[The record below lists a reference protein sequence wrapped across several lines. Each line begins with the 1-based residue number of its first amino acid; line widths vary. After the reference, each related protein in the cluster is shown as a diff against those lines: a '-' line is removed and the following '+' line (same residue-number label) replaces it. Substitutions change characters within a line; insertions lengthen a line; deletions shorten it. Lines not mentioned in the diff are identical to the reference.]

1 MKKLLI
7 ILLTMVPLMG
17 VAKKKVVKPDVS
29 VGNLR
34 VENLDQPLGIDTA
47 EPRFSWQ
54 ITSDK
59 RDVRQTAY
67 QIIVND
73 DKGEVW
79 NTGKVESD
87 QQLWLRYA
95 GKKLQSN
102 TFCTW
107 KVKVWTTAGESDWS
121 SDECFSIGL
130 LDEGKWRGYWIG
142 LEKLLPGEE
151 RGLHTRMAARYLRKE
166 FELKNK
172 EVKRATAYVA
182 GIGLHEFYVNGRR
195 MGDGVLQPV
204 PSDYR
209 KTIYY
214 NTYDVTSSILHHPS
228 YICLGI
234 ILGNGRLFP
243 MQQHKPYK
251 IHTFGYPK
259 CRINVIV
266 EYEDGTTQRLQ
277 TDDKGWKVT
286 ANGPIRAN
294 NEYDGEEYDARME
307 MMGWSEVGFDD
318 SKWLKAERTDIP
330 QAYLRAQMTPGMKV
344 LQQIKPVS
352 LNGNIVDIGQNIAG
366 WLKVRVRGQKGDTI
380 RVVYAEKLNADG
392 TLFRENF
399 RNARST
405 DIYICNGDEGSEGR
419 WWTPTFVYHGF
430 KYAEVIGL
438 KNATPHSDH
447 RSENATKDDFV
458 AEVVADEMRTTGH
471 FECSDTT
478 LNKVMKNAW
487 WGVLD
492 NYKGMPVDCPQR
504 DERQPWLGDRT
515 MGSLGES
522 FLFDNERLYTKW
534 MRDICEAQRTD
545 GCIPDVAPAFW
556 NYYSDDVAWAAA
568 LPFSCDMLYRQY
580 GNREAIEHSYP
591 YIKKWV
597 QHIIEEYSR
606 DGIIRCGKYA
616 DWCVPP
622 EKLEL
627 IHSQDPARKTDV
639 TLISTA
645 YIIRTLQ
652 LMEQWGCE
660 ADYWRPIREQMT
672 EAFNK
677 KFLTIKRGTSPRPG
691 HVLYPDS
698 VFYGNNTVT
707 ANILPLAL
715 GIVPDDCKD
724 DVINN
729 VVQNICIQNK
739 HHVSCGVIGI
749 SWLMRGLSDNGFADV
764 AYRLATTKTYPS
776 WGYMTENGATT
787 IWELWNGDKASPKMN
802 SGNHVMLLGDLLTWA
817 YQYLGGIR
825 QPRWK
830 TSRHSGDGQTATVPA
845 TVPAG
850 FSAGYKHIVLKLAFD
865 IQDCEWANV
874 SYDSPYGTIKSHW
887 RKTLQHLEW
896 DVTIPCNTTADVC
909 LPNGET
915 KTVGSGSYHFS
926 VDIPTTHPSI
936 VKDEFLYEHTYFP
949 EAHAS
954 TIVELKNGDLVAGY
968 FGGTHERDP
977 DVCIWVNIKKKGSDE
992 WSKPILAADGVLS
1005 IDDPNAKYMGLSGL
1019 KDDTTSAT
1027 AGPIRRAFCGLS
1039 AKGSLPDEQNYD
1051 YITKTTRLKNVPT
1064 KLKRK
1069 SCWNPVLFEMPNGEL
1084 WLFFKIGTTVGDWTG
1099 WLCKSKDGGRTWSN
1113 KEPLGYATIPD
1124 GKQVALLGPIKN
1136 KPELIDGRLLCP
1148 SSTEKNG
1155 WRFHMEMLDLS
1166 DGRWKKGTPAKDL
1179 NWKWIPV
1186 ESTEAIKTDD
1196 NQMHPI
1202 DCIQPSILKLKD
1214 GRLQVTMRTHN
1225 AHIATSF
1232 SSDNGDTWTPVTLL
1246 DIENNQSGTD
1256 AVTLQDGRHV
1266 LIYNNFETLPLT
1278 PKGVRTPCSIA
1289 LSDDGTNWQH
1299 ALTLEDSPI
1308 DQYSYP
1314 AIIQGRDGTLHCVYT
1329 WRRQRISYKQIDL
1342 TKLSGV
1348 K

>member
-7 ILLTMVPLMG
+7 ILLAMVPLMG
-17 VAKKKVVKPDVS
+17 IAKKKKEAKPEVS
-29 VGNLR
+29 VSCLK
-34 VENLDQPLGIDTA
+34 VENLTNPLGIDMDK
-47 EPRFSWQ
+47 PRFSWL
-54 ITSDK
+54 ITSNQQ
-59 RDVRQTAY
+59 DVKQTAY
-67 QIIVND
+67 QIVVSG
-73 DKGEVW
+73 DKGELW
-79 NTGKVESD
+79 NSGKVASD
-87 QQLWLRYA
+87 EQLWIPYA
-95 GKKLQSN
+95 GEQLKSG

-107 KVKVWTTAGESDWS
+107 KVKVFTNKGETAWS
-121 SDECFSIGL
+121 EPQRFSIGL
-130 LDEGKWRGYWIG
+130 LDESKWSGYWIG
-142 LEKLLPGEE
+142 LERLLPGEE
-151 RGLHTRMAARYLRKE
+151 RGMHTRMAARYLRKE
-166 FELKNK
+166 YQLKDK
-172 EVKRATAYVA
+172 EIKRATAYVA
-182 GIGLHEFYVNGRR
+182 GIGLHEFYVNGKR

-214 NTYDVTSSILHHPS
+214 NTYDITESIEHYPLMCEGAGKC
-228 YICLGI
+228 ICLGI

-251 IHTFGYPK
+251 IHTFGFPK

-266 EYEDGTTQRLQ
+266 EYTDGTTQRLQ

-294 NEYDGEEYDARME
+294 NEYDGEEYDARKE
-307 MMGWSEVGFDD
+307 MVGWSEVGFND
-318 SKWLKAERTDIP
+318 SKWLKVERTDIP
-330 QAYLRAQMTPGMKV
+330 HAYLRSQMTPGMKV
-344 LQQIKPVS
+344 LQQIKPLTS
-352 LNGNIVDIGQNIAG
+352 HFSPLTSRIDIGQNIAG
-366 WLKVRVRGQKGDTI
+366 WLKVKVRGQKGDTI
-380 RVVYAEKLNADG
+380 RIVYAEKLNADG
-392 TLFRENF
+392 TLFRDNF
-399 RNARST
+399 RNAQST
-405 DIYICNGDEGSEGR
+405 DIYVCNGDEGIEGR

-438 KNATPHSDH
+438 KNAKK
-447 RSENATKDDFV
+447 EDFV
-458 AEVVADEMRTTGH
+458 AEVVADEMTSTGQ
-471 FECSDTT
+471 FECSDTI
-478 LNKVMKNAW
+478 LNKVMRNAW

-522 FLFDNERLYTKW
+522 FLFNNERLYTKW

-568 LPFSCDMLYRQY
+568 LPFSCDMLWRQY
-580 GNREAIEHSYP
+580 GNREAIERSYP
-591 YIKKWV
+591 HIKKWV
-597 QHIIEEYSR
+597 QHIIEEHSK
-606 DGIIRCGKYA
+606 DGIIHCGKYA

-627 IHSQDPARKTDV
+627 IHSEDPARKTDV

-645 YIIRTLQ
+645 YIIRTMQ

-660 ADYWRPIREQMT
+660 AEYWKPIREQMT

-677 KFLTIKRGTSPRPG
+677 QFLTIKSGTSLRPG

-707 ANILPLAL
+707 ANILPLAI

-724 DVINN
+724 DVIKN
-729 VVQNICIQNK
+729 VVENICIQNK

-749 SWLMRGLSDNGFADV
+749 SWLMRGLSDNGFSDV
-764 AYRLATTKTYPS
+764 AYRLATNKTYPS
-776 WGYMTENGATT
+776 WGYMAENGATT

-825 QPRWK
+825 QAA
-830 TSRHSGDGQTATVPA
+830 TTA
-845 TVPAG
+845 AG
-850 FSAGYKHIVLKLAFD
+850 SPAGYKHIVLRPAFD

-887 RKTLQHLEW
+887 KKNLQHLEW
-896 DVTIPCNTTADVC
+896 DITIPCNTSADVC

-915 KTVGSGSYHFS
+915 KTIGSGSYHFS
-926 VDIPTTHPSI
+926 VDIPTGHPAI
-936 VKDEFLYEHTYFP
+936 MKDQFLYEHTYFP

-977 DVCIWVNIKKKGSDE
+977 DVCIWVNIKKKGSNE
-992 WSKPILAADGVLS
+992 WSNPILAADGVLS
-1005 IDDPNAKYMGLSGL
+1005 LDDPNAKYMGLSGL
-1019 KDDTTSAT
+1019 KDDTTPAT
-1027 AGPIRRAFCGLS
+1027 AGPI
-1039 AKGSLPDEQNYD
+1039 KTPDSYD
-1051 YITKTTRLKNVPT
+1051 YITKTTRLKNVSDR
-1064 KLKRK
+1064 LKRK

-1099 WLCKSKDGGRTWSN
+1099 WLTKSKDGGRTWSK
-1113 KEPLGYATIPD
+1113 KEPLGYATMPD
-1124 GKQVALLGPIKN
+1124 GSPSGKQVAILGPIKN
-1136 KPELIDGRLLCP
+1136 KPELINGRLLCP
-1148 SSTEKNG
+1148 SSTEDNG
-1155 WRFHMEMLDLS
+1155 WRFHMEIYDLKTKQ
-1166 DGRWKKGTPAKDL
+1166 WKYV
-1179 NWKWIPV
+1179 PV

-1196 NQMHPI
+1196 NKMHPI

-1214 GRLQVTMRTHN
+1214 GRLQVMMRTHN

-1256 AVTLQDGRHV
+1256 AVTLQDGRHA

-1278 PKGVRTPCSIA
+1278 KKGVRTPCSIA
-1289 LSDDGTNWQH
+1289 LSDDGTNWHH

-1314 AIIQGRDGTLHCVYT
+1314 AIIQGKDGTLHCVYT
-1329 WRRQRISYKQIDL
+1329 WRRQRIVYKQIDL
-1342 TKLSGV
+1342 NKL

>member
-1 MKKLLI
+1 MKRFLI
-7 ILLTMVPLMG
+7 ILLALLPLAASA
-17 VAKKKVVKPDVS
+17 VKKKDLKPDVS
-29 VGNLR
+29 VTELR
-34 VENLDQPLGIDTA
+34 VENLVRPLGIDTA

-54 ITSDK
+54 IISDK
-59 RDVRQTAY
+59 QDVRQTAY
-67 QIIVND
+67 QIIVSD
-73 DKGEVW
+73 DNGEVW
-79 NTGKVESD
+79 NTGKVERD
-87 QQLWLRYA
+87 QQLWIPYA

-102 TFCTW
+102 THCTW
-107 KVKVWTTAGESDWS
+107 KVKVWTTAGESAWS
-121 SDECFSIGL
+121 GDESFSIGL
-130 LDEGKWRGYWIG
+130 LDEGKWSGYWIG
-142 LEKLLPGEE
+142 LEQLLPNEE
-151 RGLHTRMAARYLRKE
+151 RGMHTRMAARYLRKE
-166 FELKNK
+166 FQLKDK
-172 EVKRATAYVA
+172 QLKRATAYVA
-182 GIGLHEFYVNGRR
+182 GIGLHEFYVNGQR

-214 NTYDVTSSILHHPS
+214 NTYDVTESIEKYPL
-228 YICLGI
+228 ICEGLGKCLCLGI
-234 ILGNGRLFP
+234 VLGNGRLFP

-266 EYEDGTTQRLQ
+266 EYTDGSSQRLQ

-286 ANGPIRAN
+286 ADGPIRAN

-318 SKWLKAERTDIP
+318 SKWRNAERTDIP
-330 QAYLRAQMTPGMKV
+330 QAYLRAQMTLGMKV
-344 LQQIKPVS
+344 LQQITPLFSHPSPLTSRIDV
-352 LNGNIVDIGQNIAG
+352 GQNIAG

-380 RVVYAEKLNADG
+380 RIVYAEKLNADG
-392 TLFRENF
+392 TLYRENF

-405 DIYICNGDEGSEGR
+405 DIYVCNGDEGLEGR

-430 KYAEVIGL
+430 KYAEIIGL
-438 KNATPHSDH
+438 QHAK
-447 RSENATKDDFV
+447 KDDFV
-458 AEVVADEMRTTGH
+458 AEVVADEMATIGS
-471 FECSDTT
+471 FECSDTI

-492 NYKGMPVDCPQR
+492 NYKGMPIDCPQR

-556 NYYSDDVAWAAA
+556 NYYSDDIAWAAA
-568 LPFSCDMLYRQY
+568 LPFSCDMLWRQY
-580 GNREAIEHSYP
+580 GNREAIDKSYP
-591 YIKKWV
+591 AIKKWV
-597 QHIIEEYSR
+597 QHIIEEYGR
-606 DGIIRCGKYA
+606 DGIIHCGKYA

-627 IHSQDPARKTDV
+627 IHSEDPARKTDV

-660 ADYWRPIREQMT
+660 ANYWRPIREQMA

-677 KFLTIKRGTSPRPG
+677 QFLTMKRSTSPRPG

-707 ANILPLAL
+707 ANLLPLAI

-724 DVINN
+724 DIIKN
-729 VVQNICIQNK
+729 VVQNICVQNK

-802 SGNHVMLLGDLLTWA
+802 SGNHVMLLGDLLTWC

-825 QPRWK
+825 
-830 TSRHSGDGQTATVPA
+830 SMDA
-845 TVPAG
+845 
-850 FSAGYKHIVLKLAFD
+850 YKHIVLKPAFD
-865 IQDCEWANV
+865 IQDCEWAKV

-887 RKTLQHLEW
+887 RKNLQHLEW
-896 DVTIPCNTTADVC
+896 DVTIPCNTTADIC
-909 LPNGET
+909 LPDGTT
-915 KTVGSGSYHFS
+915 KMVGSGSYHFS
-926 VDIPTTHPSI
+926 VDIPTAHPAI
-936 VKDEFLYEHTYFP
+936 VKDQFLYEHALFP

-954 TIVELKNGDLVAGY
+954 TIVELRNGDLVAGY
-968 FGGTHERDP
+968 FGGTHEKDP
-977 DVCIWVNIKKKGSDE
+977 DVCIWVNIKKKGSNE
-992 WSKPILAADGVLS
+992 WSTPILAADGVLDLS
-1005 IDDPNAKYMGLSGL
+1005 DPRVKYAGLSGMNEE
-1019 KDDTTSAT
+1019 TTSAE
-1027 AGPIRRAFCGLS
+1027 AGPVKTLS
-1039 AKGSLPDEQNYD
+1039 EKKGVITYDYTIKKSRVSLP
-1051 YITKTTRLKNVPT
+1051 KT
-1064 KLKRK
+1064 LKRK

-1084 WLFFKIGTTVGDWTG
+1084 WLFFKIGSSVGDWTG
-1099 WLCKSKDGGRTWSN
+1099 WLAKSKDGGKTWSD
-1113 KEPLGYATIPD
+1113 KEPLGYDPEGRAF
-1124 GKQVALLGPIKN
+1124 LGPIKN
-1136 KPELIDGRLLCP
+1136 KPELVNDRLLCG
-1148 SSTEKNG
+1148 SSTEGNG
-1155 WRFHMEMLDLS
+1155 WRFHMEILDLG
-1166 DGRWKKGTPAKDL
+1166 DGRWKKGIPVRDL
-1179 NWKWIPV
+1179 EWKYVPV

-1214 GRLQVTMRTHN
+1214 GRLQVLMRTHN
-1225 AHIATSF
+1225 AHLATSF

-1342 TKLSGV
+1342 TKWSGV

>member
-1 MKKLLI
+1 MNSLLV
-7 ILLTMVPLMG
+7 ILLAMMSLSASA
-17 VAKKKVVKPDVS
+17 AKKKVVKPDVS

-34 VENLDQPLGIDTA
+34 VENLDNPLGIDTA

-54 ITSDK
+54 IASDK
-59 RDVRQTAY
+59 QNVRQTAY

-73 DKGEVW
+73 DNGEVW
-79 NTGKVESD
+79 NTDKIDSD
-87 QQLWLRYA
+87 QQLWIPYA

-102 TFCTW
+102 THCTW
-107 KVKVWTTAGESDWS
+107 RVKVWTTAGESEWS
-121 SDECFSIGL
+121 NHARFSIGL
-130 LDEGKWRGYWIG
+130 LDEGKWSGYWIG
-142 LEKLLPGEE
+142 LERLLPGEE
-151 RGLHTRMAARYLRKE
+151 RGMHTRMAARYLRKD
-166 FELKNK
+166 FQLKDK
-172 EVKRATAYVA
+172 EIKRATAYVA
-182 GIGLHEFYVNGRR
+182 GIGLHEFYVNGQR

-214 NTYDVTSSILHHPS
+214 NTYDITESIEKYPLMCEGAGKCL
-228 YICLGI
+228 CLGI
-234 ILGNGRLFP
+234 VLGNGRYFP

-266 EYEDGTTQRLQ
+266 EYTDGTTQRLQ
-277 TDDKGWKVT
+277 TDDKGWKIT
-286 ANGPIRAN
+286 ADGPIRAN
-294 NEYDGEEYDARME
+294 NEYDGEEYDARKE
-307 MMGWSEVGFDD
+307 MLGWSDVGSNT
-318 SKWLKAERTDIP
+318 SKWLNAERTDIP
-330 QAYLRAQMTPGMKV
+330 QAYLRAQMTPGMKM
-344 LQQIKPVS
+344 LQQITPQS
-352 LNGNIVDIGQNIAG
+352 LKGNIIDIGQNIAG

-380 RVVYAEKLNADG
+380 RIVYAEKLNADG
-392 TLFRENF
+392 TLYRDNF

-405 DIYICNGDEGSEGR
+405 DIYICNGDEGQNGR
-419 WWTPTFVYHGF
+419 WWRPTFVYHGF

-438 KNATPHSDH
+438 KNAT
-447 RSENATKDDFV
+447 KDDFV
-458 AEVVADEMRTTGH
+458 AEVVADEMLSTGQ
-471 FECSDTT
+471 FECSDTI

-487 WGVLD
+487 WGILD
-492 NYKGMPVDCPQR
+492 NYKGMPLDCPQR

-515 MGSLGES
+515 IGALGES

-568 LPFSCDMLYRQY
+568 LPFSCDMLWRQY
-580 GNREAIEHSYP
+580 GNREAIERCYP

-606 DGIIRCGKYA
+606 DGIIHCGKYA
-616 DWCVPP
+616 DWCIPP
-622 EKLEL
+622 EKLDL

-645 YIIRTLQ
+645 YIIRTMQ

-660 ADYWRPIREQMT
+660 ADYWRPIREQMAR
-672 EAFNK
+672 AFNK
-677 KFLTIKRGTSPRPG
+677 KFLTMKRGTSPRPG

-707 ANILPLAL
+707 ANILPLAI

-724 DVINN
+724 DVIKN
-729 VVQNICIQNK
+729 VVENICVQNK

-749 SWLMRGLSDNGFADV
+749 SWLLRGLSDNGFPDV
-764 AYRLATTKTYPS
+764 AYRLATSKTYPS

-787 IWELWNGDKASPKMN
+787 IWELWNGDKANPKMN
-802 SGNHVMLLGDLLTWA
+802 SGNHVMLLGDLLTWC

-825 QPRWK
+825 
-830 TSRHSGDGQTATVPA
+830 
-845 TVPAG
+845 
-850 FSAGYKHIVLKLAFD
+850 SADAYKHIILKPAFD
-865 IQDCEWANV
+865 IQDCEWTNV

-887 RKTLQHLEW
+887 KKTLQHLDW
-896 DVTIPCNTTADVC
+896 DVTVPSNTTADVC

-915 KTVGSGSYHFS
+915 KTIGSGSYHFS
-926 VDIPTTHPSI
+926 VDIPSSHPAI
-936 VKDEFLYEHTYFP
+936 VKDEFLYTKAPFP

-954 TIVELKNGDLVAGY
+954 TIVETKKGDLVVAY
-968 FGGTHERDP
+968 FGGTKERNP
-977 DVCIWVNIKKKGSDE
+977 DVCIWVSRKPKGADV
-992 WSKPILAADGVLS
+992 WSAPMMVADGVF
-1005 IDDPNAKYMGLSGL
+1005 PEGRHA
-1019 KDDTTSAT
+1019 
-1027 AGPIRRAFCGLS
+1027 
-1039 AKGSLPDEQNYD
+1039 
-1051 YITKTTRLKNVPT
+1051 
-1064 KLKRK
+1064 
-1069 SCWNPVLFEMPNGEL
+1069 CWNPVLYEMPDGEL
-1084 WLFFKIGTTVGDWTG
+1084 WLFFKIGPSVSEWTG
-1099 WLCKSKDGGRTWSN
+1099 WLTKSKDGGKTWS
-1113 KEPLGYATIPD
+1113 KREPLPD
-1124 GKQVALLGPIKN
+1124 GFLGPIKN
-1136 KPELIDGRLLCP
+1136 KPELINGRLLCP
-1148 SSTEKNG
+1148 SSTEDNG
-1155 WRFHMEMLDLS
+1155 WRFHMEIYDLKTKQ
-1166 DGRWKKGTPAKDL
+1166 WKYV
-1179 NWKWIPV
+1179 PV

-1196 NQMHPI
+1196 NQLHPI

-1214 GRLQVTMRTHN
+1214 GRLQVLMRTHN
-1225 AHIATSF
+1225 AHIATSY
-1232 SSDNGDTWTPVTLL
+1232 SSDNGNTWTAVTLL

-1278 PKGVRTPCSIA
+1278 KKGVRTPCSIA
-1289 LSDDGTNWQH
+1289 LSDDGTHWHH

-1329 WRRQRISYKQIDL
+1329 WRRQRIAYKQIDL
-1342 TKLSGV
+1342 SKL